1 MELLEAIKTRRTVRN
16 LKSDPISDE
25 QLKTIL
31 EAIRWTPSWTNAQ
44 PWEVIVV
51 KDQAMKERL
60 NETLPPGNPAK
71 KAMVNAPVV
80 LVLCGIKGKSGFYRG
95 EASTDKGDW
104 FMFDVGAATYSATLA
119 AHNLGLGSVIVG
131 LFDAPKAEEILGIP
145 EDKAVVVML
154 PIGVP
159 EKIPKAPRRKEL
171 DEFVYETKYGSKGG
185 S

>member
-1 MELLEAIKTRRTVRN
+1 
-16 LKSDPISDE
+16 
-25 QLKTIL
+25 
-31 EAIRWTPSWTNAQ
+31 
-44 PWEVIVV
+44 
-51 KDQAMKERL
+51 
-60 NETLPPGNPAK
+60 
-71 KAMVNAPVV
+71 

-154 PIGVP
+154 PIGIP

>member
-16 LKSDPISDE
+16 LKSDPITED

-31 EAIRWTPSWTNAQ
+31 EAIQWTPSWANMQ

-51 KDQAMKERL
+51 RDQTLKEKL
-60 NETLPPGNPAK
+60 DETLPKGNPAH
-71 KAMVNAPVV
+71 KAMINAPVV

-95 EASTDKGDW
+95 EVSTDKGDW
-104 FMFDVGAATYSATLA
+104 YMFDVGAATYGASLA
-119 AHNLGLGSVIVG
+119 AHDLGLGSVIVG
-131 LFDAPKAEEILGIP
+131 LFDAPKAGKILGIP
-145 EDKAVVVML
+145 EDRAVAVML

-159 EKIPKAPRRKEL
+159 EKVPSAPKRKAL
-171 DEFVYETKYGSKGG
+171 DEFVYENTYGHKGG